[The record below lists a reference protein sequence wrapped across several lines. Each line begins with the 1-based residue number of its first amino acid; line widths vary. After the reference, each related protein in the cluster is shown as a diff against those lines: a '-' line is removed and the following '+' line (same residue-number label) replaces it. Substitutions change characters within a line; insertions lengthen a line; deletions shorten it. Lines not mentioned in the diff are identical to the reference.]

1 MSDEINDRQAQ
12 EEQRAQQ
19 RSAIELKVEYQ
30 RMNTFFHDYTRNIS
44 RGGTFVGTDQPL
56 AVGTLFVFKLL
67 MPALT
72 EPLELTGEVRWTRQA
87 GEPGGDPGIGIQFVF
102 ATESERLV
110 VDQMVERLMVDSLG
124 RLIYTRLRDLDDETQ
139 GKKG

>member
-1 MSDEINDRQAQ
+1 MSQEITERQAD

-30 RMNTFFHDYTRNIS
+30 RMNTFFYDYTKNIS

-56 AVGTLFVFKLL
+56 EVGTRFVFKLL
-67 MPALT
+67 VPALT

-87 GEPGGDPGIGIQFVF
+87 GEAGGDPGMGIQFIF
-102 ATESERLV
+102 ANESERV
-110 VDQMVERLMVDSLG
+110 VVNQVVERLMVDSLG
-124 RLIYTRLRDLDDETQ
+124 RLIYTRLRDLDEETQ
-139 GKKG
+139 RKKG